1 MCNKVPP
8 PKASFLLQPICRQPS
23 TSIAATLTCQLP
35 CQEKNEFLTKTSP
48 TCWIQGCPLHRNC
61 RFMLLHP
68 FLQHQELRSEAASK
82 QHLRLF
88 LKKLDADDFNGLD
101 WHCKKDAPTLITK
114 ECSFSEGSTHLYSW
128 ILQICRCIYI
138 YIYFQL
144 SSFTHLCLYIY
155 IYIYHVESIYLSI
168 HPSIHRSISL
178 SLSLS
183 VCLSVYLSVCLSIC
197 LSTYVSLIL

>member
-138 YIYFQL
+138 YIFPIIIIYT
-144 SSFTHLCLYIY
+144 SMSIY
-155 IYIYHVESIYLSI
+155 IYIMSSLSIYPSI
-168 HPSIHRSISL
+168 HPSIDLSL

>member
-155 IYIYHVESIYLSI
+155 ISCRVYLSI

-178 SLSLS
+178 SLSLCLS
-183 VCLSVYLSVCLSIC
+183 VCLSVYLSICLSVCLSVY
-197 LSTYVSLIL
+197 LPMFL